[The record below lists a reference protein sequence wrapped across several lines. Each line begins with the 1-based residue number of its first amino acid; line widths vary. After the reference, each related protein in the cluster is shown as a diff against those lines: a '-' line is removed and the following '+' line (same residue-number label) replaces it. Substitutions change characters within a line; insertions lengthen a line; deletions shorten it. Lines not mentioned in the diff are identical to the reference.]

1 MNQLTDTVNLRQT
14 VVRIVQETPV
24 LDMHTHI
31 YPPAFGELLLWGVD
45 ELLTY
50 HYLVAEYFRYSGETP
65 EEFLALDKA
74 RQAEKIWQAL
84 FIEHSPIAESNRG
97 VLTVLNELKLEVAGR
112 DLNKLRGYFS
122 EVEVEDYVD
131 TVFELANVEAVVM
144 TNDPFDNLER
154 PVWEAGRGTGDSRFR
169 AALRIDPILMD
180 WDNTAAR
187 LAGWGYRTSPELTDQ
202 TLAEI
207 RRFLT
212 DWISRMK
219 PLYLAVSLPPSFRF
233 PEESKRAAIVEN
245 CIVPAARQ
253 AGIPFAMMIGV
264 KKLANPRLGLAGD
277 SLGKCDMASVE
288 AIARSFPDNRFLV
301 TFLSRE
307 NQHEACVMARK
318 FSNVLLFGC
327 WWFMNNPS
335 LIREITAE
343 RFELLGTS
351 IVPQHSD
358 ARVLDQLIYKWKH
371 SREIIAGVLAEKYED
386 LLRSGW
392 AVTEAE
398 IRRDVKNLLSDNFKR
413 FVGWK

>member
-112 DLNKLRGYFS
+112 DLNKLRVYFS

-212 DWISRMK
+212 DWISGMK
-219 PLYLAVSLPPSFRF
+219 PLSLAVSLPPSFRF
-233 PEESKRAAIVEN
+233 PEESKRVAIIEN
-245 CIVPAARQ
+245 CIAPAARQ